1 MTYTCKICNYNTPN
15 HHNFDRHNKSNKHKK
30 KEKLNKYCYDCD
42 KDFETRHK
50 YIKHS
55 YYHKNYKNKKNDE
68 IIEIDNTDVNQIKN
82 IVKTSNNNIKNNIK
96 ENLNTTSKI
105 ISRKIDNL
113 AKSNEES
120 NKLINTKID
129 DLNKSN
135 QEVVTVVNKA
145 ITRASSLIKYLMEHH
160 TATPPLKKINYKD
173 CVNTLK
179 LNYKCTKDD
188 YALQEILVREHRT
201 HIFVKRISN
210 TILNLIHHK
219 NPEKQPI
226 WNTDCSRNHYVV
238 KTPSSWNEDKAGIKF
253 TEYVIKPI
261 LNHIRELIHDYRIN
275 KLEKMSFKN
284 FTELDRDEYYLRISS
299 TLDLE
304 GDLLN
309 ESLIPQFL
317 KELSPHLR
325 YLQDELDG
333 IEKIIELEEL
343 QENLKEIIKKRT
355 NMTDDI
361 SDDISDDNSE
371 DISEIEDDDDYIKD
385 YDKKY
390 NKYKFEEEFDLQDD
404 YNDTEEDEDNIYFPQ
419 KIFKQKLVY

>member
-1 MTYTCKICNYNTPN
+1 MANNKYNCELCNYNTEN
-15 HHNFDRHNKSNKHKK
+15 NYNYQKHLNTNKHIKN
-30 KEKLNKYCYDCD
+30 EKNNKFCFDCN
-42 KDFETRHK
+42 KNFETRQK
-50 YIKHS
+50 YTRHM
-55 YYHKNYKNKKNDE
+55 YHHKNYVIKKDNIE
-68 IIEIDNTDVNQIKN
+68 IIENVQI
-82 IVKTSNNNIKNNIK
+82 IADDSN
-96 ENLNTTSKI
+96 KI

-160 TATPPLKKINYKD
+160 TTTPPLKKINYKD

-355 NMTDDI
+355 NMTDD
-361 SDDISDDNSE
+361 DSE
-371 DISEIEDDDDYIKD
+371 DISEIEDDDADDDDYIKD

-390 NKYKFEEEFDLQDD
+390 NKYKFEEEFNLQDD